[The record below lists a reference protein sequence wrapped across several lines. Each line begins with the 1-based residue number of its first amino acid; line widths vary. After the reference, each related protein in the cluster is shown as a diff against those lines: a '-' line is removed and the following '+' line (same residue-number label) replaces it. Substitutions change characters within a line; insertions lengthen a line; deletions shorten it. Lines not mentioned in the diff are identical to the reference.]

1 MCNAKINEKW
11 FDKMKQQERLK
22 MLSPT
27 LREKERYISFRIIS
41 EEPIVYSDL
50 ESGIW
55 STLLEF
61 YGELGVSQMSLRIVK
76 NLYNEVEQTAVI
88 KCNNKS
94 VPKVVAGLGLI
105 IRLGESRI
113 IFKIMKV
120 SGTIKSLNLK

>member
-1 MCNAKINEKW
+1 MV
-11 FDKMKQQERLK
+11 KMKQQEKLK
-22 MLSPT
+22 ILSPT
-27 LREKERYISFRIIS
+27 LREKDRYVSFKIIS

-76 NLYNEVEQTAVI
+76 NLWYEKEQQGVI

-94 VPKVVAGLGLI
+94 VQKVIAGLGLI
-105 IRLGESRI
+105 TRLGESRI
-113 IFKIMKV
+113 IFKILKV